1 MTATSSTIHKRWVQ
15 LTQALE
21 RDSLKLERISG
32 SHHIFTKP
40 GRRCIPVAFHG
51 GSVSPRYASVVR
63 RQKLDWTV
71 RLQRTKPMIARFAVI
86 ADDKA
91 CDSSVVRN
99 HKVIPSSRKA
109 CSHKEATPVP
119 KPEVEKM
126 KLREAQTSQLQE
138 KLLALRLERQQEH
151 EFKERNGL
159 PFWRSYNLSLLPMT
173 TRLLSTPY
181 LLLVPLESL
190 GVHLRRVTF
199 NAGGGQGTMPK
210 RQVTMQAR
218 SA

>member
-1 MTATSSTIHKRWVQ
+1 

-86 ADDKA
+86 ADDEA
-91 CDSSVVRN
+91 CESSVVRN
-99 HKVIPSSRKA
+99 YFFFFFRYCFLYSKNLQVAFTTGLAERTFLHFHLVDGFQHRSSWLIASR
-109 CSHKEATPVP
+109 
-119 KPEVEKM
+119 
-126 KLREAQTSQLQE
+126 TS
-138 KLLALRLERQQEH
+138 
-151 EFKERNGL
+151 
-159 PFWRSYNLSLLPMT
+159 SSSSSSLSLKDIYSSKT
-173 TRLLSTPY
+173 AIRARLRSCGIHHILFRVRHHKQRSSTF
-181 LLLVPLESL
+181 
-190 GVHLRRVTF
+190 RF
-199 NAGGGQGTMPK
+199 
-210 RQVTMQAR
+210 
-218 SA
+218 